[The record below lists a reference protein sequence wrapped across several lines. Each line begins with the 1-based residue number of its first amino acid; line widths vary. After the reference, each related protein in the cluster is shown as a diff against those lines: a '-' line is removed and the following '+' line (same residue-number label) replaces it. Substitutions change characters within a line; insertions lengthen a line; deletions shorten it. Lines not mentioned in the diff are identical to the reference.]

1 MKKRD
6 TALQVLRYL
15 GNYKLL
21 LAASLILATI
31 SVALTLYVPILIGD
45 AIDLII
51 APGNVDLI
59 KMKPLLLRAG
69 LLICATAIATWL
81 MTYIN
86 NRITFHVVQEVRTEA
101 FNKITRLPLSYLDTH
116 ATGDIVSRIIADA
129 DQFADGLLMG
139 FTQLFTGVMTILGTL
154 LCMLSK
160 SPLIT
165 LVVVVLTPLSLFV
178 AKFIATKTYRMFELQ
193 SVTRGQ
199 QTAVIEEM
207 IGGQKV
213 VQAFSHE
220 ADALAQFDEVNNR
233 LCDCSL
239 RATFFSSL
247 TNPSTRFVNSM
258 VYAACTL
265 VGALLVIGG
274 GLSVGGLSCLLNY
287 AGQYAKPFNE
297 ISSVVTELQ
306 NALACAA
313 RVFELI
319 TKEIPTPDLTGVPET
334 PVTSSETATDS
345 TVTFT
350 EVDFSYVPQRPLIRN
365 LNLSVAP
372 GQRIAIVGPTGCGK
386 TTLINLLM
394 RFYEVCNGSICVDG
408 TDIRRLPPNELRS
421 RYGMVLQDTWLMEG
435 TIRDNIV
442 MGKPDATEDEVI
454 AAAKASHAHSF
465 IKRLPQGY
473 NTPLAEGGGE
483 LSAGQRQL
491 LCITRVM
498 LCLPDILILD
508 EATSSIDTR
517 TELKIQDAFA
527 KMMQGRTSFIVAH
540 RLSTIK
546 NADRILVMKDG
557 NIIEQGNHDEL
568 MALGGFYRTLY
579 LAGGGTIAEG

>member
-1 MKKRD
+1 MKKRE
-6 TALQVLRYL
+6 TIAQVLRYL
-15 GNYKLL
+15 GHYKIYLVI
-21 LAASLILATI
+21 SLVLATI
-31 SVALTLYVPILIGD
+31 SVIFTLYVPILVGK
-45 AIDLII
+45 AIDLIVE
-51 APGNVDLI
+51 PGNVNFDGLV
-59 KMKPLLLRAG
+59 PLLIRAAVLI
-69 LLICATAIATWL
+69 LLTAVATWL
-81 MTYIN
+81 MSAIN
-86 NRITFHVVQEVRTEA
+86 NRITFHVVQDVRREA
-101 FNKITRLPLSYLDTH
+101 FDHITRLPLSYLDTH
-116 ATGDIVSRIIADA
+116 STGDIVSRVIADV

-139 FTQLFTGVMTILGTL
+139 FTQFFTGIMTIVGTL
-154 LCMLSK
+154 ICMLTI

-178 AKFIATKTYRMFELQ
+178 AKFIATKTYKMFELQ

-207 IGGQKV
+207 IGNQKI

-220 ADALAQFDEVNNR
+220 DEALAQFDEVNER

-239 RATFFSSL
+239 QATFFSSL

-265 VGALLVIGG
+265 VGALLVIRG
-274 GLSVGGLSCLLNY
+274 GLSVGGLSALLNY

-297 ISSVVTELQ
+297 ISSVITELQ
-306 NALACAA
+306 NALACAG
-313 RVFELI
+313 RVMELI
-319 TKEIPTPDLTGVPET
+319 LREIPEEVLSIPE
-334 PVTSSETATDS
+334 PEVSTDS
-345 TVTFT
+345 QVSFKD
-350 EVDFSYVPQRPLIRN
+350 VAFSYVPERPLISG
-365 LNLSVAP
+365 LNLEVEN

-394 RFYEVCNGSICVDG
+394 RFYEVKEGSIAVDG
-408 TDIRRLPPNELRS
+408 KDIRNMTKHSLRKN
-421 RYGMVLQDTWLMEG
+421 YGMVLQETWLMEG
-435 TIRDNIV
+435 TIRENII
-442 MGKPDATEDEVI
+442 MGKPDATEEEMI

-465 IKRLPQGY
+465 IKRLPDGY
-473 NTPLAEGGGE
+473 NTVLSEGGGE

-517 TELKIQDAFA
+517 TELKIQDAFSTL
-527 KMMQGRTSFIVAH
+527 MNGRTSFIVAH

-557 NIIEQGNHDEL
+557 NIIEQGTHDQL
-568 MALGGFYRTLY
+568 MQAGGFYRTLY
-579 LAGGGTIAEG
+579 LAGSAAQ